1 MYTLTHPLYVSTFSL
16 FIYYINKG
24 LKLELTA
31 MTDRFHQEM
40 RRMNRNLVHIWK
52 GMVCQCSAAAA
63 AAVNDMTSPDGN
75 MAPINT
81 TA

>member
-1 MYTLTHPLYVSTFSL
+1 
-16 FIYYINKG
+16 
-24 LKLELTA
+24 

-63 AAVNDMTSPDGN
+63 AAAAAVNDMTSPDGN
-75 MAPINT
+75 VAPIDT

>member
-1 MYTLTHPLYVSTFSL
+1 
-16 FIYYINKG
+16 
-24 LKLELTA
+24 

-63 AAVNDMTSPDGN
+63 AAAVINDMTSPDSN
-75 MAPINT
+75 MASIDT